1 MANEDISV
9 VRRLNRK
16 VGEHGEAFHD
26 ERVQELKVQAL
37 QGDERQGYAQDKGQP
52 QWEAELIDPESKFIV
67 SHMQGRR
74 DETLIRRLLEDGASR
89 LAHRHELV
97 LFTDGDASYAS
108 LFPEIFGQPYRP
120 SRRGSR
126 GRLPALRYRIP
137 RTLAHVQIIKH
148 REGSRVV
155 ETTIRYSHGS
165 RTRVHQMLRSLGYT
179 QPNTSAIERR
189 NGTARR
195 MSAHQVRRSLAFA
208 RRPDTKL
215 ALGWWGVTVYNWC
228 RSHRSLRQF
237 LPQPQDKKSISP
249 RHPQWR
255 WDLPISFGL
264 FVTFSS
270 LLSSQQV
277 VGDNLT

>member
-1 MANEDISV
+1 MAKVDISV

-16 VGEHGEAFHD
+16 VGEHGEALHA
-26 ERVQELKVQAL
+26 ERAQTLKVQAL
-37 QGDERQGYAQDKGQP
+37 QGDERHGYAQVKGQP

-89 LAHRHELV
+89 LANRHDVV

-108 LFPEIFGQPYRP
+108 LFPEIFGQSYRP

-165 RTRVHQMLRSLGYT
+165 RTRVHQMLRLLGYT
-179 QPNTSAIERR
+179 KPNTSAIERR

-195 MSAHQVRRSLAFA
+195 MSAHQVRHSLAFA
-208 RRPDTKL
+208 HRPDTKL
-215 ALGWWGVTVYNWC
+215 ALGWWAVTVYNWC
-228 RSHRSLRQF
+228 RSHRSLRQL
-237 LPQPQDKKSISP
+237 LPEPQDKKSISP
-249 RHPQWR
+249 RHLQWR
-255 WDLPISFGL
+255 WDLSISFGL
-264 FVTFSS
+264 FETFSS
-270 LLSSQQV
+270 LLSSHQA
-277 VGDNLT
+277 VGDNLI